1 MPKIVKRIIG
11 AIAALFGAAL
21 LAAVAAVAV
30 LAHANSSPAS
40 LPDPFPGVDGVAL
53 ERSGSE
59 TIVRFEVRRGESA
72 RSVGNRLAAAG
83 LIRNR
88 HFWNLLGRFRDDHI
102 RVGSYLI
109 NFPSNQLAIRSLLE
123 EGRDELMRVTIPEGL
138 TVRETALIMESAGLT
153 TAREFIAAASDP
165 EIVAHFGIPAPTLE
179 GYLFP
184 DTYLF
189 PAGFPAERIV
199 QTMANNFF
207 AQIAAID
214 DSFAAMSP
222 GELHEVVVLASIV
235 EKEYRVA
242 EEAEIMAG
250 VFVNR
255 INIGMKLQ
263 SCATVVYI
271 ITEIE
276 GRPHPTRLFFADIDR
291 SAGNPFNTYHNH
303 GLPPAPIAN
312 PGAISLR
319 AAFRPAQTD
328 YLFFRLRYEDTG
340 HHTFSRTNAE
350 HELAARYFRRFR

>member
-1 MPKIVKRIIG
+1 MIG
-11 AIAALFGAAL
+11 LTATLVGLALIGG
-21 LAAVAAVAV
+21 VAAVAI
-30 LAHANSSPAS
+30 LAHSNSPPSS
-40 LPDPFPGVDGVAL
+40 LPSPFPDVDGVTLESAGSSGAL
-53 ERSGSE
+53 
-59 TIVRFEVRRGESA
+59 VRFEVRRGESA

-88 HFWNLLGRFRDDHI
+88 HFWVLLGRFRDDHI
-102 RVGSYLI
+102 RTGSYVI
-109 NFPSNQLAIRSLLE
+109 EFPATQTAIRSLLE
-123 EGRDELMRVTIPEGL
+123 EGRDELLRVTVPEGL
-138 TVRETALIMESAGLT
+138 TVRETALVMESAGIT

-165 EIVAHFGIPAPTLE
+165 EMVARFGVPAPTLE

-189 PAGFPAERIV
+189 PVGFPAERIV
-199 QTMANNFF
+199 QTMAENFF
-207 AQIAAID
+207 ARIAEID
-214 DSFAAMSP
+214 GAFAAMP
-222 GELHEVVVLASIV
+222 PEQLHEVVVLASIV
-235 EKEYRVA
+235 EKEYRVP

-276 GRPHPTRLFFADIDR
+276 GLPHPTRLFFRDIDR

-303 GLPPAPIAN
+303 GLPPAPIAS
-312 PGAISLR
+312 PGAISLS
-319 AAFRPAQTD
+319 AAFRPAQTE

-350 HELAARYFRRFR
+350 HERAAIYFRRFR